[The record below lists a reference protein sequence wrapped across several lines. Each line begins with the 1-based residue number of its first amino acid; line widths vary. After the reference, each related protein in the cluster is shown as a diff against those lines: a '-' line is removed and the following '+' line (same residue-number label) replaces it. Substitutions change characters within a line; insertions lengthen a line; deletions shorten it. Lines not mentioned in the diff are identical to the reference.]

1 LIDEICAQICSMG
14 RDWIEISVIVDTL
27 KRKYCLTDEETEI
40 IFNFLAKYFLEIDE
54 SGKKA
59 RPLEEFCNLYKE
71 N

>member
-1 LIDEICAQICSMG
+1 MDK
-14 RDWIEISVIVDTL
+14 SVIVDTL